1 MYKSGIELPKVSF
14 STITY
19 AKIPLGGYFIGF
31 DLDNSGK
38 LSKVDNAGVITV
50 IEGGGSGGLGVA
62 SVTGLD
68 TDNTNPQNP
77 IVKIS
82 VDGTTITGL
91 GTPASPLI
99 ANGISY
105 TLPISSSTILG
116 GIKIGNGLSIDGSGV
131 VSTTGGS
138 GIIGSGTVDY
148 ATRWTP
154 DGTTLGIGVI
164 RDNGATVGIGSIPF
178 GSYKLTVRASGI
190 SQDAIYADSVS
201 NDGIG
206 IRVAQSGAGTY
217 SFGIYAST
225 GSGAITNTGVRGD
238 AFSAVGTTGI
248 GGSFL
253 VSGPGTNY
261 GIQIQDG
268 SQAVGKVLTCMTIGG
283 AANWSDL
290 QYINLQKVITTSNYV
305 LTDADND
312 YTIFVNNGATAI
324 SISLGVITIPNF
336 SVGFIQEGTADVTFV
351 GVTNPIGLK
360 LKGQGYQAFIE
371 RKLST
376 STYYLLGNTKA

>member
-50 IEGGGSGGLGVA
+50 IEGGGPNGPIG

-68 TDNTNPQNP
+68 TDNTDPQNP
-77 IVKIS
+77 IVKIA

-91 GTPASPLI
+91 GTSASPLI
-99 ANGISY
+99 ANGTPY
-105 TLPISSSTILG
+105 TLPAASTTILG
-116 GIKIGNGLSIDGSGV
+116 GIKIGTGLSIDGSDFL
-131 VSTTGGS
+131 ST
-138 GIIGSGTVDY
+138 
-148 ATRWTP
+148 A
-154 DGTTLGIGVI
+154 
-164 RDNGATVGIGSIPF
+164 
-178 GSYKLTVRASGI
+178 
-190 SQDAIYADSVS
+190 
-201 NDGIG
+201 
-206 IRVAQSGAGTY
+206 
-217 SFGIYAST
+217 
-225 GSGAITNTGVRGD
+225 
-238 AFSAVGTTGI
+238 
-248 GGSFL
+248 
-253 VSGPGTNY
+253 
-261 GIQIQDG
+261 
-268 SQAVGKVLTCMTIGG
+268 
-283 AANWSDL
+283 
-290 QYINLQKVITTSNYV
+290 YINLQKVISATYV

-312 YTIFVNNGATAI
+312 YTIFVNNGAIAI
-324 SISLGVITIPNF
+324 SISLGAITIPNF
-336 SVGFIQEGTADVTFV
+336 SVGFIQEGTADVTLV